1 MPRKTPSKKSP
12 KRRSTK
18 GSTDA
23 DEPSTSLGTVF
34 RESGGLAAIVAA
46 AAVGVKAGYAHY
58 VLLVLVLYVVTNEGR
73 RNAVVHWW
81 CRALRPFTPNQR
93 RAFWL
98 CNSYHLRGYYKIRP
112 GVPPLFQERDP
123 GPVAAASISRRG
135 LALVRGAGPV
145 AVRAAFRKGRPAFG
159 RFAGAAV
166 YRCALGSM
174 SEKDDVGR
182 LGDGRGAFTGRRRRL
197 PALIST
203 HRRIIITLPA
213 SAASA
218 RERFEP
224 PLVITFIISV
234 MSIHRR

>member
-12 KRRSTK
+12 KKRSTK

-58 VLLVLVLYVVTNEGR
+58 VILLAILYIVTNEGR

-98 CNSYHLRGYYKIRP
+98 LQFLSIFADITRYGCLLYTSP
-112 GVPPLFQERDP
+112 SPRD
-123 GPVAAASISRRG
+123 S
-135 LALVRGAGPV
+135 
-145 AVRAAFRKGRPAFG
+145 
-159 RFAGAAV
+159 
-166 YRCALGSM
+166 
-174 SEKDDVGR
+174 
-182 LGDGRGAFTGRRRRL
+182 
-197 PALIST
+197 
-203 HRRIIITLPA
+203 
-213 SAASA
+213 
-218 RERFEP
+218 
-224 PLVITFIISV
+224 
-234 MSIHRR
+234 